1 MPPPPPPPPTPPHFP
16 NDTDATQQ
24 RRVDVSWDSDVEA
37 NMASMRELAKAFASV
52 AHNLNTLPR
61 YSTHT
66 RTLLA
71 RTMLDTATCTVF
83 SYNDFYKTM
92 QTLVWAVVGRERLQ
106 DRLQMRVGTGPDP
119 CKPSLQQPSA
129 LLGVH
134 LFAS

>member
-1 MPPPPPPPPTPPHFP
+1 MPLL
-16 NDTDATQQ
+16 TQP
-24 RRVDVSWDSDVEA
+24 RVCA
-37 NMASMRELAKAFASV
+37 M
-52 AHNLNTLPR
+52 
-61 YSTHT
+61 
-66 RTLLA
+66 
-71 RTMLDTATCTVF
+71 TVF

-119 CKPSLQQPSA
+119 CKPSLQQPNA